1 LQNWDKDIKEI
12 MQRKM
17 KIYQEKR
24 ANIQTNSRSH
34 KETHHNTPI
43 TLTDFNF
50 NGAVHKYPLLI
61 VDFWADW
68 CGPCRMVSPTINQLS
83 IELADKATFGKINVD
98 YNTNTSNSL
107 GIQSIPTIIIFKNGQ
122 AVDRITGAMTKSQLF
137 SRISPHI

>member
-1 LQNWDKDIKEI
+1 MSFKNYLLFLFCISTCTGYVFSYFLQESSKYNSKATLQNWDKDIKEI

-34 KETHHNTPI
+34 KETHQNTPI

-50 NGAVHKYPLLI
+50 NEAVHKYPLLI

-98 YNTNTSNSL
+98 YNTN
-107 GIQSIPTIIIFKNGQ
+107 
-122 AVDRITGAMTKSQLF
+122 
-137 SRISPHI
+137 